1 MANQMAGR
9 NRFWTRRLTRRRLLT
24 TTALGAAGLA
34 TAALVGCG
42 DGGDGGDGGANGLSG
57 PLNFSNWP
65 YYIDDKTNG
74 DFKDEF
80 GVEVKYDEGISGNNE
95 FFAIIQPD
103 LAAGNDIGRDIIVLS
118 DWLVGR
124 MIGLGY
130 LEELDKTNIPNW
142 ENMKDYLKDVAFDP
156 GRKHSLVWQSGFTGI
171 AYNVAYTGRELTS
184 VEDLFDPEFAG
195 HMTMLDDMR
204 GTLTLVM
211 LALGRDPANATVDD
225 ARAAIE
231 KIQETVD
238 SGQLR
243 RFNSNDYGAELTRG
257 DVWVAVA
264 WSGDIVQLQ
273 LDNPDLRW
281 LFPEEGFELFTDNM
295 VIPKGA
301 QHKKTAETYMNF
313 YYRPEIQAQVEAY
326 IQYIPPVKAELVKPE
341 IEKIDPA
348 LGESPLIF
356 PSDEVL
362 AKAKVFKP
370 LDEDEERQVDE
381 MFAELI
387 GA

>member
-1 MANQMAGR
+1 MANR
-9 NRFWTRRLTRRRLLT
+9 DRFWTRRLTRRRLLT

-42 DGGDGGDGGANGLSG
+42 DGGDGGGANGLSG

-80 GVEVKYDEGISGNNE
+80 GVSVNYDEGISGNNE
-95 FFAIIQPD
+95 FFAIIEPQ
-103 LAAGNDIGRDIIVLS
+103 LAKGEDIGRDIIVLT
-118 DWLVGR
+118 DWLVAR

-130 LEELDKTNIPNW
+130 VEELDKTNIPNW
-142 ENMKDYLKDVAFDP
+142 ENMKEALKNVSFDP

-281 LFPEEGFELFTDNM
+281 LFPKEGFELFSDNM

-313 YYRPEIQAQVEAY
+313 YYRPEIQAQVEAG
-326 IQYIPPVKAELVKPE
+326 IQYITPVKTELVKPE
-341 IEKIDPA
+341 IEKIDPELA
-348 LGESPLIF
+348 NNPLIF
-356 PSDEVL
+356 PGDDVL

-370 LDEDEERQVDE
+370 LDEDEEREFDE